1 MLVIW
6 GELFAGGS
14 ENIVVKLG
22 KKYKRINIYD
32 PTSGTKAIE
41 ILQNADSV
49 PLTMSNHPYI
59 LELK

>member
-6 GELFAGGS
+6 GELYAGGS
-14 ENIVVKLG
+14 ENIFVKLG

-32 PTSGTKAIE
+32 PTSGTKAIK
-41 ILQNADSV
+41 ILQNTDSV
-49 PLTMSNHPYI
+49 PLTMTNHPYV